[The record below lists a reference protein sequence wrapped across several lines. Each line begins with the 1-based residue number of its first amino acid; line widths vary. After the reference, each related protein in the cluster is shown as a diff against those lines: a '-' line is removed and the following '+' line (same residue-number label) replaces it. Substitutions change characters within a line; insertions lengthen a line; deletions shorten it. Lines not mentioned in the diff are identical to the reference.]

1 MVRSI
6 SNNYT
11 LSEGGYPIQFI
22 SIQPDSDIKN
32 ALHLNT
38 SSKRLDYDALDGNGV
53 QTYYPG
59 AGVLNLT
66 AVEETKDVK
75 TNQITVELNGVPNT
89 IIPVLKKYNGI
100 GGIVTIYQ
108 GWLDDNGTWA
118 EDSGSTKIDER
129 SSDPYTGVYIKWKGV
144 IYSHSVDESNQEFG
158 KVKISLECKN
168 ILGTILGSTNGR
180 FTSDS
185 SFKKTSAGDR
195 SMEFVA
201 AMATFNPK
209 FGQD

>member
-11 LSEGGYPIQFI
+11 ASEGGYPIQLI
-22 SIQPDSDIKN
+22 AIQPDSDIKN

-38 SSKRLDYDALDGNGV
+38 SSKRLEFYYDSNYR
-53 QTYYPG
+53 TFYPG

-75 TNQITVELNGVPNT
+75 TNQITIELNGVPNT
-89 IIPVLKKYNGI
+89 IIPVLKNYNGI
-100 GGIVTIYQ
+100 GGIVTIWQ
-108 GWLDDNGTWA
+108 GWMNDDS
-118 EDSGSTKIDER
+118 DSVNESTDY
-129 SSDPYTGVYIKWKGV
+129 PYTGVYIKWKGV
-144 IYSHSVDESNQEFG
+144 IYSHSVNEENQEFG
-158 KVKISLECKN
+158 KIKISLECKN
-168 ILGTILGSTNGR
+168 ILGTILDSTNGR

-195 SMEFVA
+195 SMEFVS

-209 FGQD
+209 FGQE

>member
-11 LSEGGYPIQFI
+11 ASEGGYPIKLI
-22 SIQPDSDIKN
+22 AIQPDSDIKN

-38 SSKRLDYDALDGNGV
+38 SSKRLEFYYDSNYR
-53 QTYYPG
+53 TFYPG

-75 TNQITVELNGVPNT
+75 TNQITIELNGVPNT
-89 IIPVLKKYNGI
+89 IIPVLKNYNGI
-100 GGIVTIYQ
+100 GGIVTIWQ
-108 GWLDDNGTWA
+108 GWMNDDS
-118 EDSGSTKIDER
+118 DSVNESTDY
-129 SSDPYTGVYIKWKGV
+129 PYTGVYIKWKGV
-144 IYSHSVDESNQEFG
+144 IYSHSVNEENQEFG
-158 KVKISLECKN
+158 KIKISLECKN
-168 ILGTILGSTNGR
+168 ILGTILDSTNGR

-195 SMEFVA
+195 SMEFVS

-209 FGQD
+209 FGQE

>member
-1 MVRSI
+1 MARSL
-6 SNNYT
+6 SNQHVA
-11 LSEGGYPIQFI
+11 SEGGYPIQFI
-22 SIQPDSDIKN
+22 SIQPDNDEKN
-32 ALHLNT
+32 SLNLNT
-38 SSKRLDYDALDGNGV
+38 SSKRLEFNNGV
-53 QTYYPG
+53 NYTTYYPG
-59 AGVLNLT
+59 AGILNLT

-75 TNQITVELNGVPNT
+75 TNQITIELNGVPNT

-108 GWLDDNGTWA
+108 GWMNDDSDTVNET
-118 EDSGSTKIDER
+118 D
-129 SSDPYTGVYIKWKGV
+129 SDPYTGAYVKWKGV
-144 IYSHSVDESNQEFG
+144 IYSHSVDEENQEFG
-158 KVKISLECKN
+158 KIKISLECKN

-185 SFKKTSAGDR
+185 SFKKTSSGDR

-201 AMATFNPK
+201 AMANFNPK